1 MPGNVYPIAF
11 FVSFANCSLI
21 FLPPVTV
28 TVSYLAFSFPDKLL
42 AFRKFGGSLTS
53 VQLNLTQGKM
63 EQFLL
68 NISVLFV

>member
-11 FVSFANCSLI
+11 LVSFASCSLF

-28 TVSYLAFSFPDKLL
+28 TVSCVAFSFPDKLL
-42 AFRKFGGSLTS
+42 AFRKFGSLTS
-53 VQLNLTQGKM
+53 VQLNLMQRKM

>member
-11 FVSFANCSLI
+11 LVSFASCNL

-28 TVSYLAFSFPDKLL
+28 TVSCVAFSFPDKLL
-42 AFRKFGGSLTS
+42 ALRKFGSLTS
-53 VQLNLTQGKM
+53 VQLNLMQRKM
-63 EQFLL
+63 EQFIL